1 LKPFR
6 VRFEDLR
13 WPPNVPA
20 GMNVLELMA
29 YAYEAKATTEDQDP
43 IEVEALPDG
52 SFRLTDGRHRALAC
66 LIAGRPDVLAVLQG
80 S

>member
-1 LKPFR
+1 
-6 VRFEDLR
+6 
-13 WPPNVPA
+13 
-20 GMNVLELMA
+20 MA
-29 YAYEAKATTEDQDP
+29 YAYEAKATTDDQDP

>member
-13 WPPNVPA
+13 FPPNVPA

-29 YAYEAKATTEDQDP
+29 YAYEAKATTEDQEP
-43 IEVEALPDG
+43 IEVEQLEDG
-52 SFRLTDGRHRALAC
+52 TYRLTDGRHRALGC
-66 LIAGRPDVLAVLQG
+66 LIAGRPDVLAVLGQ
-80 S
+80 